1 MAKAISPLT
10 LFLFL
15 LLSSV
20 SLTLATDYPLST
32 KSRWIV
38 NKNGHRVKL
47 ACANWPSHL
56 KPVVGEGLSSQ
67 PMDSISKKI
76 KDMGFNCVR
85 FTWPLELM
93 INDTLAFNVTV
104 KQSFERYGLDHE
116 LQGIHIHN
124 PSIVNIPLISVF
136 QVNEHS
142 YITTKILIPLFFFL
156 ISLII

>member
-1 MAKAISPLT
+1 MIFLKHSHNEISMAKTISPLT

-15 LLSSV
+15 LLSSI
-20 SLTLATDYPLST
+20 SLTLATDYPLFT

-38 NKNGHRVKL
+38 NKKGHRVKL

-56 KPVVGEGLSSQ
+56 KPVVAEGLSSQ

-85 FTWPLELM
+85 LTWPLELM

-116 LQGIHIHN
+116 LQGIYTHN
-124 PSIVNIPLISVF
+124 PSIVNIPLINAF
-136 QVNEHS
+136 QV
-142 YITTKILIPLFFFL
+142 YIHN
-156 ISLII
+156 